1 MSLRS
6 RLAIV
11 LTVLTA
17 VAVGCDDD
25 PQSAPGAGFATM
37 GMPGIPSPTRVGV
50 NLVFA
55 DVAIDGHPGGRLGV
69 DTGSPFMLVDATKFP
84 GLPVPPANQ
93 WNGDLTLGQFTVND
107 VPLFQFQSG
116 GGMDPLNF
124 AGLLGGNVMRQ
135 FSVRFDYANPDRAFR
150 LGMPEM
156 EMETTGVETPG
167 TAVAFNLEGGGLG
180 RFEDEVL
187 DIPAT
192 RIPLTVDVDGT
203 ALPFILDTGASET
216 TVRSSVYT
224 TLTAD
229 GRAELVGLPI
239 GTVNGPTTASVTRVR
254 TLTVAGETVTNAAV
268 MTIGDAIL
276 DGIQAEVRHPV
287 DGLLGGNFLRAFMV
301 TVDYPRRTLRL
312 QRYTTPPTADEFK
325 RIGVEL
331 GAGFGAHRYT
341 VGVVYEGTDAKLK
354 LLSVGDEIVSIDG
367 QALDPLDSLAADR
380 LLGGAV
386 GATRAVALGTARTPG
401 LSNTTVDVLVDDL
414 IPAP

>member
-6 RLAIV
+6 RLAIA
-11 LTVLTA
+11 LAVLTA
-17 VAVGCDDD
+17 FAVGCGDE
-25 PQSAPGAGFATM
+25 SAPGTGFATM
-37 GMPGIPSPTRVGV
+37 GMPGVPSPTRVGV

-55 DVAIDGHPGGRLGV
+55 DVAIDGYPGGRLGV
-69 DTGSPFMLVDATKFP
+69 DTGSPIMLVDPAKFP
-84 GLPVPPANQ
+84 GLPLPPANQ
-93 WNGDLTLGQFTVND
+93 WTGDLTVGQFTVSD
-107 VPLFQFQSG
+107 VPLFRFDSG

-124 AGLLGGNVMRQ
+124 AGLLGGNVMQQ

-167 TAVAFNLEGGGLG
+167 TAVTFNLEGGGLG
-180 RFEDEVL
+180 RFENEILNV
-187 DIPAT
+187 PAT

-216 TVRSSVYT
+216 TVRSSVYA

-254 TLTVAGETVTNAAV
+254 TLTVAGETVSNAAV

-276 DGIQAEVRHPV
+276 DGIQTEVRHPV
-287 DGLLGGNFLRAFMV
+287 DGLLGGNFLREFMV
-301 TVDYPRRTLRL
+301 TIDYPRRTLRL
-312 QRYTTPPTADEFK
+312 QRYTTAPTADEFK

-341 VGVVYEGTDAKLK
+341 IGVVYEGTDAKLK
-354 LLSVGDEIVSIDG
+354 LLSVGDELVSIDG
-367 QALDPLDSLAADR
+367 QALDPLDSLTADG
-380 LLGGAV
+380 LLSGTV
-386 GATRAVALGTARTPG
+386 GTTHAVALGTARTPG